1 MPLTVRLAWINW
13 DNLGVGPSR
22 RGILSNLQLTSA
34 APLPMG
40 AAGDPAAAM
49 MGMPMQ
55 GLVLSSVIVAEFF
68 IPEATLIIQNFDVL
82 NLHK

>member
-1 MPLTVRLAWINW
+1 MQIFQADLETLISTIRLAWINW

-40 AAGDPAAAM
+40 AAGDPTAAM

-55 GLVLSSVIVAEFF
+55 GLDHLRSHF
-68 IPEATLIIQNFDVL
+68 
-82 NLHK
+82 

>member
-22 RGILSNLQLTSA
+22 RGILSNLQLTAA

-40 AAGDPAAAM
+40 AAGDAL

-55 GLVLSSVIVAEFF
+55 GLVLTSVTV
-68 IPEATLIIQNFDVL
+68 TG
-82 NLHK
+82 